1 MNVLLTIAG
10 REARS
15 LLSSPVAHVA
25 AALALAVFGL
35 FFTAELSDLTQ
46 ARLDGW
52 FESAAVVLLFLA
64 PVLAMR
70 SLAEEHR
77 SGSLDV
83 LRAGPV
89 ADLTIVVGKFLG
101 LAAVYVLI
109 LVATLPAPLLV
120 ERWAGTDEGPLLT
133 GYLGLL
139 LLGLASLGVA
149 LLASAVSSHQA
160 VAAVVGFVALVL
172 LWMLRGLSDVF
183 AGTTAD
189 VLAALGTTSYL
200 APLNRGLLRLD
211 AVVYYLSLAFVTVL
225 LAARVV
231 EARRWR

>member
-1 MNVLLTIAG
+1 VRTLLTIAA

-15 LLSSPVAHVA
+15 LLSSPVAYVA
-25 AALALAVFGL
+25 AALAVAIFGL

-52 FESAAVVLLFLA
+52 FESSAIVLLFLA

-70 SLAEEHR
+70 SLAEEQR

-83 LRAGPV
+83 LRAGPI

-101 LAAVYVLI
+101 LASVYVLI

-120 ERWAGTDEGPLLT
+120 ERWAGTEEGPLLT

-139 LLGLASLGVA
+139 LLGLASLGVG
-149 LLASAVSSHQA
+149 LLASACSSHQA
-160 VAAVVGFVALVL
+160 VAAVIGFVALVV
-172 LWMLRGLSDVF
+172 LWMLQGLSDVF
-183 AGTTAD
+183 AGTTSD

-211 AVVYYLSLAFVTVL
+211 GVVYYVSVAFVTVL